1 MILFLNTDTHIF
13 LYNSQIGKAA
23 ELAGVSFAQ
32 MKDIFAQQGIKPEL
46 GSETIEE
53 AKQEYE
59 TLQRH
64 FNEEQKK

>member
-1 MILFLNTDTHIF
+1 
-13 LYNSQIGKAA
+13 
-23 ELAGVSFAQ
+23 

-64 FNEEQKK
+64 FNEEQKKQTGK